1 VLAQAKEY
9 IRIFIRVLLYV
20 SFSFPVMLAGCTHK
34 EGQDKTEIRFVT
46 WKPNQPEVWNEMIDI
61 FHRENPDIKV
71 LREIG
76 PHSSTAFHDL
86 LSQKLKNRSKDV
98 DVFFMDV
105 IWPPEFAAAG
115 WAMPLGDKFLP
126 EEQKK
131 FLDGTILANTYKG
144 NVYGVPLFIDSGM
157 LFYRKDLLEKHG
169 FSPPGT
175 WNEMVDQ
182 AKKIVEGE
190 SVEGNHIY
198 GYSGQFK
205 QYEGLVCDMMEYIL
219 SNKGHIIDDKGNITI
234 AAKPAVDAVRF
245 VRDNVIGEIAPRGV
259 LTYQEPESLDLFI
272 QGRAVFLRSWPYA
285 WSVSNDKT
293 RSRIAGKVGIS
304 QLPHFN
310 KGKSYSTLGGW
321 QLGISSYSG
330 NKEAAWKFISFLT
343 SDRIQKLYSIKAGK
357 APTRKALFDDPE
369 LLEANPH
376 FADMKEVFLSAYP
389 RPRSPLYP
397 AISHVLQR
405 YLSKV
410 ISDPRSNID
419 KEAMEAT
426 KEIDKII
433 SLTK

>member
-1 VLAQAKEY
+1 MSKAH
-9 IRIFIRVLLYV
+9 IRIFIKVLFFI
-20 SFSFPVMLAGCTHK
+20 SIAFPVILAGCSQK
-34 EGQDKTEIRFVT
+34 KDPDKTEIRFVT
-46 WKPNQPEVWNEMIDI
+46 WKPNQPEVWNEIIDI

-71 LREIG
+71 VREIG
-76 PHSSTAFHDL
+76 PHSSTAFHDIL
-86 LSQKLKNRSKDV
+86 TQKLKNRSRDV

-115 WAMPLGDKFLP
+115 WAMPLGDKFSP
-126 EEQKK
+126 EERKK

-144 NVYGVPLFIDSGM
+144 TIYGVPLFIDSGM

-182 AKKIVEGE
+182 AKKIVKGE
-190 SVEGNHIY
+190 SSEGTEMY

-219 SNKGHIIDDKGNITI
+219 SNKGHIIDEKGNIAI
-234 AAKPAVDAVRF
+234 ADRPAVDAVRF
-245 VRDNVIGEIAPRGV
+245 VRDNVIGEIAPLGV

-285 WSVSNDKT
+285 WIVSNDRT
-293 RSRIAGKVGIS
+293 RSRIAGKVGIA
-304 QLPHFN
+304 QLPHFK
-310 KGKSYSTLGGW
+310 KGKSSSTLGGW
-321 QLGISSYSG
+321 QLGISSYSD

-369 LLEANPH
+369 ILKANPH
-376 FADMKEVFLSAYP
+376 FKDMEEVFHAAYP
-389 RPRSPLYP
+389 RPRS
-397 AISHVLQR
+397 
-405 YLSKV
+405 
-410 ISDPRSNID
+410 
-419 KEAMEAT
+419 
-426 KEIDKII
+426 
-433 SLTK
+433 